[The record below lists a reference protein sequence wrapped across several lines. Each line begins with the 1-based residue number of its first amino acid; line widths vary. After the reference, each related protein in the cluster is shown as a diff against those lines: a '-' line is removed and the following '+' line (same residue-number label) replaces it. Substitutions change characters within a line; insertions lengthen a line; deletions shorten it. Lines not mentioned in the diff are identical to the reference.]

1 MIELVQLSKVFN
13 QAPAEAQ
20 SQVVE
25 EVYETISNSNPL
37 ASECGD
43 IK

>member
-1 MIELVQLSKVFN
+1 MIELAQLSKVFN

-25 EVYETISNSNPL
+25 EVYEI
-37 ASECGD
+37 
-43 IK
+43 II